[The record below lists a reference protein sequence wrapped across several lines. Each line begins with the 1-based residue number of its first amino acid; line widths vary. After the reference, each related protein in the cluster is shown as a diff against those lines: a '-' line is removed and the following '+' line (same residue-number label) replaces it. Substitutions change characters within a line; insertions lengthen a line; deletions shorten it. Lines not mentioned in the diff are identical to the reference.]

1 VCGWWL
7 RRTKAGEIKK
17 KKREEKE
24 SWDEKTLRVADQ
36 RRKNNEINRG
46 GGKAAFGGIF

>member
-17 KKREEKE
+17 KRQEKE
-24 SWDEKTLRVADQ
+24 SWEEKTLRVADQ
-36 RRKNNEINRG
+36 RRK
-46 GGKAAFGGIF
+46 K